1 MQHSNALSPL
11 PGRPVSR
18 LAACLAVL
26 ALGACSSVPERY
38 HGPVR
43 VLSEEAV
50 AGCVL
55 LDEIETSSGL
65 VGLLGPKGVDNNRQV
80 LLSRAERMDGTHVVW
95 GKPLVGDRSTSLS
108 ARVYRCPDAR

>member
-1 MQHSNALSPL
+1 MLHSITLPSSSGQPL
-11 PGRPVSR
+11 GRIVT
-18 LAACLAVL
+18 CLAL
-26 ALGACSSVPERY
+26 LTLSACSAVPDRY

-43 VLSEEAV
+43 VLGEEAL

-55 LDEIETSSGL
+55 IDEIETSSGL
-65 VGLLGPKGVDNNRQV
+65 VGLLGPKGADNNRQV

-95 GKPLVGDRSTSLS
+95 GKPVVGDRSTSLS